1 MEHQQKDVIKGDEEK
16 GRLGLILEKQDQWKD
31 DYEINS
37 LLRKKFRGEK
47 KIIEKEIKEKK
58 ELKNFG
64 LEISKTLNPEDM
76 V

>member
-1 MEHQQKDVIKGDEEK
+1 LEHQQKDVIKGDEEK